1 MATATQISTRAL
13 KRIGVI
19 VPGETGNAAD
29 IADASEELTGMLNS
43 WEAEGLSGDVL
54 PLDARFE
61 QAIVDM
67 LVVRV
72 APLFGKEPTQLQFKQ
87 ADDGWKQISAAF
99 FAVPASQ
106 FDTALSYTGH
116 ATDVGFIIGGDE
128 PKALAAWQASA
139 AYLLR
144 DTVTNEGGI
153 YECHTAGTSAA
164 SGGPTGTAD
173 EITDGTVVWVWR
185 RVAG

>member
-29 IADASEELTGMLNS
+29 IADATDELNGMINS
-43 WEAEGLSGDVL
+43 WEAEGLSGDVV

-72 APLFGKEPTQLQFKQ
+72 APLFGKEPTALQFKQ
-87 ADDGWKQISAAF
+87 AGDGWKQIQSAF

-106 FDTALSYTGH
+106 FDTALVYTGH
-116 ATDVGFIIGGDE
+116 ATDVGYIIGEE
-128 PKALAAWQASA
+128 PRPMRAWEAAT

-144 DTVTNEGGI
+144 EMVTNVGNI
-153 YECHTAGTSAA
+153 YECSTAGTSAA
-164 SGGPTGTAD
+164 SGGPTGND
-173 EITDGTVVWVWR
+173 VDITDGTAVWVWR